1 MVATLVFDTARLE
14 SLAGQGFSLAT
25 DVAEWLVRQGV
36 PFRVAHELAGRVRA
50 GMRVPRTSELIELSD
65 EDFAAISTAPHAGG
79 PLGADRGRIAGQ
91 PFGGRRHR
99 AGPGRRAVGRAP
111 RAVGRLSAVGRRLG
125 TLTGVGIDRALLARP
140 ALQVAP
146 ALLGAVLTSSVGGA
160 EVTVRITEVEAYE
173 GTLDPASHA
182 FRGPTRRNAVM
193 FGEAGRLYCYFVY
206 GMHWCANIT
215 CAVPGTAGA
224 VLLRAAQILDGE
236 PVAQARTLASTTSS
250 LRPAKL
256 ASGPARLAR
265 VLGLAGEHTGLDLL
279 DRGSPVRLIELHPAT
294 DYRTGP
300 RVGVAV
306 AAEHPWRFWLPDEP
320 SVSAYRPGG
329 RKRVASTRQTGAP

>member
-1 MVATLVFDTARLE
+1 M
-14 SLAGQGFSLAT
+14 
-25 DVAEWLVRQGV
+25 
-36 PFRVAHELAGRVRA
+36 
-50 GMRVPRTSELIELSD
+50 
-65 EDFAAISTAPHAGG
+65 
-79 PLGADRGRIAGQ
+79 
-91 PFGGRRHR
+91 
-99 AGPGRRAVGRAP
+99 
-111 RAVGRLSAVGRRLG
+111 
-125 TLTGVGIDRALLARP
+125 GIDRELLSRP

-146 ALLGAVLTSSVGGA
+146 VLLGATVTSSLGGA
-160 EVTVRITEVEAYE
+160 EVAVRVTEVEAYE

-193 FGEAGRLYCYFVY
+193 FGEAGRLYCYFIY

-215 CAVPGTAGA
+215 CALPGTAAA
-224 VLLRAAQILDGE
+224 VLLRAAEIVDGE

-250 LRPAKL
+250 IRPAKL

-265 VLGLAGEHTGLDLL
+265 VMGLTGEHTGLDLL
-279 DRGSPVRLIELHPAT
+279 DPGSPVRLTELGLPA

-300 RVGVAV
+300 RVGVAA

-329 RKRVASTRQTGAP
+329 RKRVAATRQTGAP